1 MENSIIIVKYF
12 PEKDKELVSA
22 QFLGAGTNINLNQDF
37 VAEVRTIPSAT
48 YDIDKRLWFINAEY
62 GAQVEA
68 LVKKCYP
75 DCEIKVHEY
84 RIEKVA
90 EKGTFANVIEASSDL
105 EYLGSIRDYLSGA
118 LNGKPHCGALSISRA
133 ESELQ
138 LCIDRM
144 KYLVD

>member
-12 PEKDKELVSA
+12 SEKDKELVSA
-22 QFLGAGTNINLNQDF
+22 QFLGTDTNINLNQDF

-68 LVKKCYP
+68 LIRKCYP
-75 DCEIKVHEY
+75 DCKIEVREY
-84 RIEKVA
+84 RINKLA
-90 EKGTFANVIEASSDL
+90 ERGSFAEAISTCLDL
-105 EYLGSIRDYLSGA
+105 EHLGNIRDYLQSVIDGNEKNFNPEKA
-118 LNGKPHCGALSISRA
+118 KT
-133 ESELQ
+133 ELQ